1 MKISVVI
8 PSYKRV
14 SSLKKGL
21 EGLFNQQ
28 RLPDEIIVV
37 ARDSDQETIEFLS
50 GYPSELLRQA
60 IVHKPGAVAALNE
73 GFGQASGDII
83 VMTDDDTV
91 AYPDWLERIEKHYGT
106 DPRLGA
112 LGGKD
117 WVYHS
122 GKLEYG
128 QSEDV
133 GKLYWFG
140 RMSGNHHIGIGK
152 AREVDILKGA
162 NMSFRK
168 EAIRSIKFDDRLKGG
183 GAQVHLEIGICLRV
197 KQGGWRVLYDPSVCV
212 NHYPAER
219 FDEDKRNTFNET
231 ACINMAHNETYIILK
246 HSGTFRRAVYLLYS
260 MLVGSSPSPGLLQM
274 IRMVPREGISA
285 FRKLRTTYTG
295 RWDGWKTWK
304 TWSNS

>member
-1 MKISVVI
+1 MRISVVI

-14 SSLKKGL
+14 SSLKTGL

-37 ARDSDQETIEFLS
+37 ARDTDQETIDFLS
-50 GYPSELLRQA
+50 GHPSELLRQA
-60 IVHKPGAVAALNE
+60 IVRKPGAVAALNE
-73 GFGQASGDII
+73 GFGQATGDII

-91 AYPDWLERIEKHYGT
+91 AYPDWLERIEKHYGM

-128 QSEDV
+128 HSEDV

-168 EAIRSIKFDDRLKGG
+168 EAIRSIEFDDRLKGG

-219 FDEDKRNTFNET
+219 FDEDKRNAFNET

-246 HSGTFRRAVYLLYS
+246 HSGAFRRAVYLLYS

-304 TWSNS
+304 MWSNS